1 MAARAIWKGTIMFGP
16 VSIPVK
22 FYSAAEDRKIHFRML
37 HDKDKV
43 PVVQEM
49 VHPRTDEPVPREEI
63 RRGYVEAGEGEI
75 VILEEEELEELE
87 PEATREV
94 TIKGFIDPAQIGH
107 QWYDRPYYL
116 GPDGNPQNYI
126 TLARAMEQAG
136 KVGFARWTMRK
147 KSYIGAL
154 RAENGYL
161 KMITLR
167 FSDKVVEE
175 DELPRPRGRE
185 LEKQELDMAE
195 QLVRALE
202 GDFNPADF
210 HDEYRERV
218 MELIRTKARGGT
230 MRVEKPKKRKVEVIS
245 LMDKLKQSIRQAR
258 EERKVA

>member
-1 MAARAIWKGTIMFGP
+1 MAARAMWKGTITFGL
-16 VSIPVK
+16 VSIPIK
-22 FYSAAEDRKIHFRML
+22 FYAAVEDRKIHFRML
-37 HDKDKV
+37 HHRDRV

-75 VILEEEELEELE
+75 VVLKDEELEDLE
-87 PEATREV
+87 PEDSRDV
-94 TIKGFIDPAQIGH
+94 TVRGFLDPGRIGP

-116 GPDGNPQNYI
+116 GPDGNPQKYAA
-126 TLARAMEQAG
+126 LAGAMERAG

-147 KSYIGAL
+147 KSYIGTL

-167 FSDKVVEE
+167 FSSEVVEE
-175 DELPRPRGRE
+175 AELPRPGGRD
-185 LEKQELDMAE
+185 LEKQEISMAE

-202 GDFNPADF
+202 GDFNLADF

-218 MELIRTKARGGT
+218 MELIQTKARGGT
-230 MRVEKPKKRKVEVIS
+230 VRVERPKKRKKEAIS
-245 LMDKLKQSIRQAR
+245 LMDRLKQSVKQAR